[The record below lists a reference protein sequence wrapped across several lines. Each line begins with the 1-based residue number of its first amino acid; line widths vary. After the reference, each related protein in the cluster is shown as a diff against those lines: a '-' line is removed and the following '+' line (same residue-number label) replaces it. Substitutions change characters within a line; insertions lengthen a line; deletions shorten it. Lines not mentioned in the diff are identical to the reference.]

1 MNERSLQL
9 RRLELRLSL
18 GWLSAHLS
26 RLTAMLSYAWV
37 VLPLTMVDVI
47 AYFVLFGGNNR
58 FAPSPHLIILFA
70 IESFQYSFGL
80 FRLVQLLGCSV
91 GGDGIAPLPY
101 LIILFAIEGF

>member
-1 MNERSLQL
+1 M
-9 RRLELRLSL
+9 RLSL
-18 GWLSAHLS
+18 GWLSAHLLN
-26 RLTAMLSYAWV
+26 LTAILTYDWV

-47 AYFVLFGGNNR
+47 TYFVLFGGNNR

-101 LIILFAIEGF
+101 LIILFAIESF